1 VIKWPAPDISSAGK
15 ERLYLD
21 PEFLERLRAG
31 DEDAFRSLVT
41 QYQDLVLRVCLR
53 FLRNKEDTEDAAQD
67 VFVEAYRNL
76 SGFRAEAE
84 ISTWLYR
91 IATTKSLDAIRRKS
105 RKKRQDGPP
114 SAFAGP
120 EAAEAVSAPESE
132 DPGRILEDKERSR
145 VLHEAI
151 ASLPENQRIAIT
163 LSRFEGLGNREI
175 GAVLELSVVS
185 VDSLI
190 YRAQKNLRKWLHKYY
205 SRQIENEG

>member
-1 VIKWPAPDISSAGK
+1 
-15 ERLYLD
+15 LD

>member
-1 VIKWPAPDISSAGK
+1 
-15 ERLYLD
+15 LN

-41 QYQDLVLRVCLR
+41 QYQDLVLRVCFR
-53 FLRNKEDTEDAAQD
+53 FLRNKEDAEDAAQD

-91 IATTKSLDAIRRKS
+91 IATTKSLDAIRRKG

-120 EAAEAVSAPESE
+120 EAAEAVPAPESE
-132 DPGRILEDKERSR
+132 DPGRVLEDKERSR

-175 GAVLELSVVS
+175 GDVLKLSVVS

-190 YRAQKNLRKWLHKYY
+190 YRAQKNLRQWLHKYY
-205 SRQIENEG
+205 ARQIKNGG